1 MRCVHAWSQQS
12 SWFLQLALWT
22 SRTLGTV
29 RQTCKPSA
37 RAHAPHHAELVPRG
51 LEPRTLRLL
60 AVRSDQLSYETSC
73 TFAYVLMCMP
83 KLLAGQLYLRTKRWQ
98 WIWNELPLLH
108 PSLEAL
114 LSPHPPRLPSLPASR
129 TPVPPGLT
137 FLCFTGRSISLWSH
151 AGLNRGPYGY

>member
-29 RQTCKPSA
+29 RQACKPSA

-60 AVRSDQLSYETSC
+60 AVRSDQLSYETCWLASEFERLYLWAVC
-73 TFAYVLMCMP
+73 MLGHSRAHGSSRMLGAVRQACRPSAHTHAQQYVEVVPRGLEP
-83 KLLAGQLYLRTKRWQ
+83 RTLRLLAVRSDQLGHETSEYSGDQQ
-98 WIWNELPLLH
+98 WI
-108 PSLEAL
+108 SM
-114 LSPHPPRLPSLPASR
+114 
-129 TPVPPGLT
+129 
-137 FLCFTGRSISLWSH
+137 
-151 AGLNRGPYGY
+151 